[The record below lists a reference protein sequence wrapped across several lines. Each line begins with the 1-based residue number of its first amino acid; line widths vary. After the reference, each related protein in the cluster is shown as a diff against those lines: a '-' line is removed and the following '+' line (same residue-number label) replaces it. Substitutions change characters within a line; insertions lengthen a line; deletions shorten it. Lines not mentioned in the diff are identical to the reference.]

1 MSPNFVASGI
11 SSPSRKRKNETENAH
26 VSNEKISK
34 DEGDFSDEDN
44 QLTSS
49 PSMDEGR
56 RAHHNELERRRRDHI
71 KDHFMTLK
79 NSVPLLEGE
88 KSSRAIIL
96 KRAVDYIL
104 ILQSK
109 IKEQQMEIEDLK
121 RHNESLHKS
130 MKICAANEVL
140 SSLVSTNAQTINYRP
155 IMQSTQV
162 MKEDTGSVGINVN
175 NSHIYNFQSTSQQ
188 PSDSLKGIS
197 LNIPLQN
204 TSRDVSFNNIT
215 PISTSNPLQPL
226 TNNFNQL
233 FNLNNNVGEQ
243 LSLLN
248 LQNNIGKIC
257 QTPSVTSVLTSTDMD
272 IQTRILANTLALRE
286 QKYAATISM

>member
-1 MSPNFVASGI
+1 MQTMSPSFVSSGS
-11 SSPSRKRKNETENAH
+11 SSPSRKRRNETEMIEGG
-26 VSNEKISK
+26 NEKVSK
-34 DEGDFSDEDN
+34 EEGDFSDEDN
-44 QLTSS
+44 QLTPSS
-49 PSMDEGR
+49 SMDEGR

-121 RHNESLHKS
+121 RYNESLHKS

-140 SSLVSTNAQTINYRP
+140 SSLVSSNAQALNYKP
-155 IMQSTQV
+155 IIQSPQII
-162 MKEDTGSVGINVN
+162 KEDSSNMGMNINN
-175 NSHIYNFQSTSQQ
+175 NHIYNLQPTSS
-188 PSDSLKGIS
+188 SDSMKGIN
-197 LNIPLQN
+197 LNLHIP
-204 TSRDVSFNNIT
+204 TSREVSFNNIS
-215 PISTSNPLQPL
+215 PIPSSNPLQPIN
-226 TNNFNQL
+226 NNFSHL
-233 FNLNNNVGEQ
+233 FNINNGVPQQ
-243 LSLLN
+243 LSLIN
-248 LQNNIGKIC
+248 IPNNIGKIC
-257 QTPSVTSVLTSTDMD
+257 QTPSNTSVLASSDMD
-272 IQTRILANTLALRE
+272 LQTRILANTLALRE

>member
-1 MSPNFVASGI
+1 MSPNFVQSGS
-11 SSPSRKRKNETENAH
+11 SSPSRKRRSETEI
-26 VSNEKISK
+26 VEGGNEKIFK
-34 DEGDFSDEDN
+34 EEGDFSDEDN
-44 QLTSS
+44 QLTPSS
-49 PSMDEGR
+49 SMDEGR

-140 SSLVSTNAQTINYRP
+140 SSLVSSNAQAINYRP
-155 IMQSTQV
+155 IMQSTQIL
-162 MKEDTGSVGINVN
+162 KEDKNSMNLNAN
-175 NSHIYNFQSTSQQ
+175 NNHIYNLQSHST
-188 PSDSLKGIS
+188 PDSLKGIN
-197 LNIPLQN
+197 LNLHIP
-204 TSRDVSFNNIT
+204 TSREISFNNIS
-215 PISTSNPLQPL
+215 PIPSSNPLQPIN
-226 TNNFNQL
+226 NNFNHL
-233 FNLNNNVGEQ
+233 FNINNGVPQ
-243 LSLLN
+243 QLN
-248 LQNNIGKIC
+248 LINIPNNIGKFS
-257 QTPSVTSVLTSTDMD
+257 QAPSNTPMFTSSDMD
-272 IQTRILANTLALRE
+272 LQTRILANTLALRE
-286 QKYAATISM
+286 QKYAATITM